1 MMFLQM
7 FKLHKNF
14 FPNNFRL
21 SQGLNSEENQGDTAA
36 SRGEMYFS
44 ELDEKQIDNLYEMY
58 SFDLELFD
66 YKVEKYIFNKN

>member
-1 MMFLQM
+1 M
-7 FKLHKNF
+7 HKNF
-14 FPNNFRL
+14 FPNAFRL
-21 SQGLNSEENQGDTAA
+21 SQGLNSEETQGDTAA

-66 YKVEKYIFNKN
+66 YKVEKYIFNKNW